1 MVRSRTVKRGGW
13 AYLDGSSP
21 QTQREDLI
29 MENSIDSK
37 INNTRDGVTQI
48 GKDLR
53 ADAHATIDKVAEKVP
68 PATERLAAQAHTGV
82 DKVADT
88 VETTSDT
95 LAARGKQVVETYK
108 NLTESGRAHVR
119 TSPMISVLVAAAA
132 GYGIS
137 KLLGSR
143 STK

>member
-1 MVRSRTVKRGGW
+1 
-13 AYLDGSSP
+13 
-21 QTQREDLI
+21 

-37 INNTRDGVTQI
+37 INSTRDGVTQI

-68 PATERLAAQAHTGV
+68 PATDRLASQAHDGV
-82 DKVADT
+82 DKVADG
-88 VETTSDT
+88 VETASER

-108 NLTESGRAHVR
+108 NLSESSRNHVR
-119 TSPMISVLVAAAA
+119 ANPVISVLVAAAA

-143 STK
+143 SSK

>member
-1 MVRSRTVKRGGW
+1 M
-13 AYLDGSSP
+13 D
-21 QTQREDLI
+21 
-29 MENSIDSK
+29 NSIDTK

-53 ADAHATIDKVAEKVP
+53 ADAHAAIDKVADKVP
-68 PATERLAAQAHTGV
+68 PATDRLATQAHTGV

-88 VETTSDT
+88 VESTSDT
-95 LAARGKQVVETYK
+95 LAARGKQVVESYK
-108 NLTESGRAHVR
+108 NFAESSRNHVR
-119 TSPMISVLVAAAA
+119 ASPVISVLVAAAA

-143 STK
+143 NSK

>member
-1 MVRSRTVKRGGW
+1 
-13 AYLDGSSP
+13 
-21 QTQREDLI
+21 

-37 INNTRDGVTQI
+37 INSTRDGVTQI

-53 ADAHATIDKVAEKVP
+53 ADAHATIDKVADKVP
-68 PATERLAAQAHTGV
+68 PATDRLAAQAHTGV

-88 VETTSDT
+88 VESTSDT
-95 LAARGKQVVETYK
+95 LAARGKQVVESYNK
-108 NLTESGRAHVR
+108 FAESSRAHVR
-119 TSPMISVLVAAAA
+119 SSPVISVLVAAAA

-143 STK
+143 SDK